1 MAKEDLIRAF
11 LKGECSDKE
20 LQQLRFWLSLPENK
34 EEAESLFKMKWEEIS
49 GEELIEDFDKEAVFD
64 GIRAKVRGFEKPTE
78 PVARITRDREAY
90 GYPRKKRSATG
101 LKIFLGLALI
111 FVIGYF
117 VIPAPVLDTDPATE
131 QITRVAP
138 RGYRNTIT
146 LMDGSTAT
154 LNSESSITYSKDF
167 GKEER
172 IIYLTGEAF
181 FRVARDESK
190 PFVVISKDLKT
201 TALGTSFN
209 VNAYEG
215 NEESISLATGK
226 VKVELK
232 AGPNNDTHSKE
243 MILTPGEQAVWT
255 GESAGLTKRE
265 FDFREILSWKNNV
278 IYFNNTE
285 LKSMIRVLEKWYDVQ
300 ITIEGN
306 TNRLTDH
313 GTGKFKNE
321 SLENVLS
328 SLGFTMGFTYQIN
341 EKKITLKLTE
351 KTND

>member
-11 LKGECSDKE
+11 LKGECSEKE
-20 LQQLRFWLSLPENK
+20 LQELRFWLSLPENK

-49 GEELIEDFDKEAVFD
+49 GDELITDYDKESVFD
-64 GIRAKVRGFEKPTE
+64 GIQAKVRELEKPA
-78 PVARITRDREAY
+78 PITHTTKDRVAY
-90 GYPRKKRSATG
+90 GYPRKKRGARG
-101 LKIFLGLALI
+101 IKVVVGLAMILL
-111 FVIGYF
+111 IGYF
-117 VIPAPVLDTDPATE
+117 VIPSPETNSDSSIE

-154 LNSESSITYSKDF
+154 LNSESSITYAKDF
-167 GKEER
+167 GKEDR

-181 FRVARDESK
+181 FRVARDETK

-215 NEESISLATGK
+215 NDEAISLATGK

-232 AGPNNDTHSKE
+232 TVQNSDTPREE
-243 MILTPGEQAVWT
+243 MILTPGEQAVWA
-255 GESAGLTKRE
+255 GESSGLTKRD

-351 KTND
+351 KKND

>member
-1 MAKEDLIRAF
+1 MAKEDLIKAF
-11 LKGECSDKE
+11 LRGECSEKE
-20 LQQLRFWLSLPENK
+20 LQELRFWLSLPENK
-34 EEAESLFKMKWEEIS
+34 EEAESLFKMKWQEIS
-49 GEELIEDFDKEAVFD
+49 GEELTTDFDKETVFD
-64 GIRAKVRGFEKPTE
+64 GIQARVRELDNKSQ
-78 PVARITRDREAY
+78 VKRIKDREAY
-90 GYPRKKRSATG
+90 GYPRKKRSLMGA
-101 LKIFLGLALI
+101 KIFFGLALI
-111 FVIGYF
+111 FLIGYF
-117 VIPAPVLDTDPATE
+117 VIPAPTISSDPATE

-154 LNSESSITYSKDF
+154 LNSESSITYAKDF
-167 GKEER
+167 GKENR

-181 FRVARDESK
+181 FRVARDETK

-209 VNAYEG
+209 VNAYEEN
-215 NEESISLATGK
+215 NEAISLATGK
-226 VKVELK
+226 VKVEL
-232 AGPNNDTHSKE
+232 NNTETTNNPGTE

-255 GESAGLTKRE
+255 GLTSGLTKRE

-285 LKSMIRVLEKWYDVQ
+285 LKSMITVLEKWYDVQ
-300 ITIEGN
+300 ISVEGDI
-306 TNRLTDH
+306 NRLTDN

-321 SLENVLS
+321 SLENVLR

-341 EKKITLKLTE
+341 EKKITLRLTE
-351 KTND
+351 EKND

>member
-11 LKGECSDKE
+11 LKGECSEKE
-20 LQQLRFWLSLPENK
+20 LEELRFWLSLPENK

-49 GEELIEDFDKEAVFD
+49 GEELLTDFDKKTVFD
-64 GIRAKVRGFEKPTE
+64 GIQARVRGLEKQQ
-78 PVARITRDREAY
+78 PVKHVTQDREAY
-90 GYPRKKRSATG
+90 GYPRRRKSATG
-101 LKIFLGLALI
+101 IKIFVGLAL
-111 FVIGYF
+111 VLLIGYF
-117 VIPAPVLDTDPATE
+117 VIPTPEVATDPATE

-154 LNSESSITYSKDF
+154 LNSESSITYAKDF
-167 GKEER
+167 GKENR

-181 FRVARDESK
+181 FRVARDENM

-215 NEESISLATGK
+215 NDEAISLATGK

-232 AGPNNDTHSKE
+232 TSDPSDATAEE

-255 GESAGLTKRE
+255 GESTGLTKRE

-285 LKSMIRVLEKWYDVQ
+285 LNSMIRVLEKWYDVQ
-300 ITIEGN
+300 ITIEGD
-306 TNRLTDH
+306 TNRLNDH

-351 KTND
+351 KKND

>member
-11 LKGECSDKE
+11 LKGKCSEKE
-20 LQQLRFWLSLPENK
+20 LQELRFWLSLPENK
-34 EEAESLFKMKWEEIS
+34 EEAESLFKMKWEETS
-49 GEELIEDFDKEAVFD
+49 GEELITGYDKESVFD
-64 GIRAKVRGFEKPTE
+64 GIRAKVRELEKPD
-78 PVARITRDREAY
+78 PVIHTTKDRVAY
-90 GYPRKKRSATG
+90 GYPRKKRGARSI
-101 LKIFLGLALI
+101 KVVLGLALI
-111 FVIGYF
+111 LLLGYF
-117 VIPAPVLDTDPATE
+117 VIPAPDTGSDPSIE

-154 LNSESSITYSKDF
+154 LNSESSITYAKDF
-167 GKEER
+167 GKENR

-181 FRVARDESK
+181 FRVARDETK

-209 VNAYEG
+209 INAYEG
-215 NEESISLATGK
+215 NDEAISLATGK
-226 VKVELK
+226 VKVELNMVQNSD
-232 AGPNNDTHSKE
+232 APQEE

-255 GESAGLTKRE
+255 GESTGLTKRE

-351 KTND
+351 KKND